1 MKSRVTKDEQDILS
15 AIRNNVADKIGNQI
29 FELWF
34 DRTVLWNLSGSTLSL
49 SAPTAFAM
57 ERLRRVYQRDIAEV
71 ARRIEGQSLQIEF
84 TVAQS
89 ANEAASNTPPADQG
103 FVETPTKMSP
113 LTTSASYALHDNTTA
128 SNAQPRPTFSNLVC
142 GASNQIAFGASQAI
156 VESPGLISPLFV
168 YGPSGSGKTH
178 LLQSIWDEFR
188 FRVKPGRAMYL
199 TAEQFTTYFLEGLQG
214 KGLASFRHRYRDV
227 DVLLIDQIEF
237 FVGKSATTLE
247 FHYTV
252 DSLLRSGKQLVFSA
266 KAPATE
272 LAGLGADLV
281 ARLSSGLVCNIA
293 PPDESMRL
301 QIAQQYCS
309 RHQLDISSEIV
320 LMVVRR
326 VQPDARHV
334 QGALN
339 RIRILQQVTGTGLTL
354 RQAEEQLNDLFQCVQ
369 RPVGIQ
375 DIEKAVCETF
385 GLDKKSLRSNGKI
398 KSISHPRMLA
408 MWLARKYTRAAYSE
422 IGEFFGNRAHNT
434 VISANRRVAGWIQSD
449 ASIKMAYGE
458 CRVADAIKRVE
469 AHF

>member
-1 MKSRVTKDEQDILS
+1 MKSRVTKDEQNILS
-15 AIRNNVADKIGNQI
+15 TIRNDVADKIGNQI

-34 DRTVLWNLSGSTLSL
+34 DHTVQWNLSGSTLSI

-57 ERLRRVYQRDIAEV
+57 ERIRRVYQRDIAEV
-71 ARRIEGQSLQIEF
+71 ACSTKGRLLQLEF
-84 TVAQS
+84 TVAPTE
-89 ANEAASNTPPADQG
+89 NELTSSTSQDDQNLL
-103 FVETPTKMSP
+103 ETTAHVSP
-113 LTTSASYALHDNTTA
+113 LTVPTSRAAHDETSTL
-128 SNAQPRPTFSNLVC
+128 NAQPRPTFSNLVC

-156 VESPGLISPLFV
+156 VESPGTISPLFV

-188 FRVKPGRAMYL
+188 GRVKPGRAMYL
-199 TAEQFTTYFLEGLQG
+199 TAEQFTTHFLEGLQG
-214 KGLASFRHRYRDV
+214 KGLASFRRRYRDV

-247 FHYTV
+247 FHYTI

-272 LAGLGADLV
+272 IVGLGADLV

-320 LMVVRR
+320 LMLVRR

-339 RIRILQQVTGTGLTL
+339 RIRILQQVAGTGLTL

-375 DIEKAVCETF
+375 DIEKAICKTF

-422 IGEFFGNRAHNT
+422 IGEFFGNRAHTT
-434 VISANRRVAGWIQSD
+434 VISANRRVASWIKAD
-449 ASIKMAYGE
+449 ASITMAYGE

>member
-1 MKSRVTKDEQDILS
+1 MKSRVTKDEQNILS
-15 AIRNNVADKIGNQI
+15 AIRNDVADKIGNQI

-34 DRTVLWNLSGSTLSL
+34 DPTVQWNLSGSTLSI
-49 SAPTAFAM
+49 SAPTAFAL
-57 ERLRRVYQRDIAEV
+57 ERLRRVYQRDIVEV
-71 ARRIEGQSLQIEF
+71 ARRIEGQSLQVEF
-84 TVAQS
+84 TVALTTDEASSGASQDDLRPNQTT
-89 ANEAASNTPPADQG
+89 AKAAS
-103 FVETPTKMSP
+103 
-113 LTTSASYALHDNTTA
+113 LTTSTSRDDTPA

-156 VESPGLISPLFV
+156 VESPGSVSPLYV

-188 FRVKPGRAMYL
+188 DRVKPGRAMYL
-199 TAEQFTTYFLEGLQG
+199 TAEQFTTHFLEGLQG
-214 KGLASFRHRYRDV
+214 KGLASFRRRYRDV

-272 LAGLGADLV
+272 IAGLGADLV

-301 QIAQQYCS
+301 QIAHQYCS
-309 RHQLDISSEIV
+309 RHQLDISSDIV
-320 LMVVRR
+320 LMLVRR

-339 RIRILQQVTGTGLTL
+339 RIRILQQVTGAELTL
-354 RQAEEQLNDLFQCVQ
+354 RQAEEQLYDLFQCVQ
-369 RPVGIQ
+369 RPVGIL
-375 DIEKAVCETF
+375 DIEKAICKTF
-385 GLDKKSLRSNGKI
+385 GIDKKSLRSNGKI

-422 IGEFFGNRAHNT
+422 IGEFFGNRAHTT
-434 VISANRRVAGWIQSD
+434 VISANRRVADWIQSD
-449 ASIKMAYGE
+449 ASITMAYGE

>member
-1 MKSRVTKDEQDILS
+1 
-15 AIRNNVADKIGNQI
+15 
-29 FELWF
+29 
-34 DRTVLWNLSGSTLSL
+34 
-49 SAPTAFAM
+49 
-57 ERLRRVYQRDIAEV
+57 
-71 ARRIEGQSLQIEF
+71 
-84 TVAQS
+84 
-89 ANEAASNTPPADQG
+89 
-103 FVETPTKMSP
+103 
-113 LTTSASYALHDNTTA
+113 
-128 SNAQPRPTFSNLVC
+128 
-142 GASNQIAFGASQAI
+142 
-156 VESPGLISPLFV
+156 
-168 YGPSGSGKTH
+168 
-178 LLQSIWDEFR
+178 
-188 FRVKPGRAMYL
+188 MYL
-199 TAEQFTTYFLEGLQG
+199 TAEQFTTHFLEGLQG
-214 KGLASFRHRYRDV
+214 KGLASFRRRYRDV

-247 FHYTV
+247 FHYTI

-272 LAGLGADLV
+272 IVGLGADLV

-320 LMVVRR
+320 LMLVRR

-339 RIRILQQVTGTGLTL
+339 RIRILQQVAGTGLTL

-375 DIEKAVCETF
+375 DIEKAICKTF

-422 IGEFFGNRAHNT
+422 IGEFFGNRAHTT
-434 VISANRRVAGWIQSD
+434 VISANRRVASWIKAD
-449 ASIKMAYGE
+449 ASITMAYGE

>member
-1 MKSRVTKDEQDILS
+1 MKSRVTKDEQNILS
-15 AIRNNVADKIGNQI
+15 AIKNKVADKFGNQI

-34 DRTVLWNLSGSTLSL
+34 DRSVQWNLSGSTLSI

-71 ARRIEGQSLQIEF
+71 ARGIEGQSLRIEF
-84 TVAQS
+84 TVAPP
-89 ANEAASNTPPADQG
+89 ANESASNTPPADQG
-103 FVETPTKMSP
+103 LIETITKVAP
-113 LTTSASYALHDNTTA
+113 LTASASRTLPANTTTA
-128 SNAQPRPTFSNLVC
+128 NAPPRPTFSNLVC
-142 GASNQIAFGASQAI
+142 GASNQIACGASQAI
-156 VESPGLISPLFV
+156 IESPGVVSPLFV

-188 FRVKPGRAMYL
+188 VRVKPGRAMYL
-199 TAEQFTTYFLEGLQG
+199 TAEQFTTHFLEGLQG
-214 KGLASFRHRYRDV
+214 KGLASFRRRYRDV

-252 DSLLRSGKQLVFSA
+252 DSLLRSDKQLVFSA

-272 LAGLGADLV
+272 IAGLGADLV

-354 RQAEEQLNDLFQCVQ
+354 RQAEEQLYDLFQCVQ

-434 VISANRRVAGWIQSD
+434 VISANRRVASWIQSD
-449 ASIKMAYGE
+449 ASITMAYGE

>member
-1 MKSRVTKDEQDILS
+1 MKSRVTKDEQNILS
-15 AIRNNVADKIGNQI
+15 AIRNDVADKIGNQI

-34 DRTVLWNLSGSTLSL
+34 DRSVQWNLSASTLSIT
-49 SAPTAFAM
+49 APTAFAM

-71 ARRIEGQSLQIEF
+71 ARRVDGQSLQIEF
-84 TVAQS
+84 TVALTEHESTSCTSQDNQGLLETTAKVS
-89 ANEAASNTPPADQG
+89 TLTASTSRDDTPPA
-103 FVETPTKMSP
+103 
-113 LTTSASYALHDNTTA
+113 
-128 SNAQPRPTFSNLVC
+128 NAQPRPTFSNLVC

-156 VESPGLISPLFV
+156 VESPGTISPLYV

-188 FRVKPGRAMYL
+188 DRVKPGRAMYL
-199 TAEQFTTYFLEGLQG
+199 TAEQFTTQFLEGLQG
-214 KGLASFRHRYRDV
+214 KGLASFRRRYRDV

-272 LAGLGADLV
+272 IAGLGADLV

-320 LMVVRR
+320 LMLVRR

-354 RQAEEQLNDLFQCVQ
+354 RQAEEQLHDLFQCVQ

-375 DIEKAVCETF
+375 DIEKAICKTF
-385 GLDKKSLRSNGKI
+385 GIDKKSLRSNGKI

-422 IGEFFGNRAHNT
+422 IGEFFGNRAHTT

-449 ASIKMAYGE
+449 ASITMAYGE

>member
-1 MKSRVTKDEQDILS
+1 MKSRVTKDEQNILS
-15 AIRNNVADKIGNQI
+15 TIRNDVADKIGNQI

-34 DRTVLWNLSGSTLSL
+34 DRTVQWNLSGSVLSI
-49 SAPTAFAM
+49 SAPTTFAM
-57 ERLRRVYQRDIAEV
+57 ERLRRIYQRDIAEV
-71 ARRIEGQSLQIEF
+71 ARSIEGQSFQIEF
-84 TVAQS
+84 TVIS
-89 ANEAASNTPPADQG
+89 TKGASTSSTSQDDQG
-103 FVETPTKMSP
+103 ILETTAKVSP
-113 LTTSASYALHDNTTA
+113 LTVSTSRTSHAGPPTP
-128 SNAQPRPTFSNLVC
+128 NAQPRPTFSNLVC

-156 VESPGLISPLFV
+156 VESPGTISPLFV

-188 FRVKPGRAMYL
+188 DRVKPGRAMYL
-199 TAEQFTTYFLEGLQG
+199 TAEQFTTHFLEGLQG
-214 KGLASFRHRYRDV
+214 KGLASFRRRYRDV

-272 LAGLGADLV
+272 IAGLGADLV

-320 LMVVRR
+320 LMLVRR

-354 RQAEEQLNDLFQCVQ
+354 RQAEAQLNDLFQCVQ

-375 DIEKAVCETF
+375 DIEKAICKTF

-422 IGEFFGNRAHNT
+422 IGEFFGKRAHTT
-434 VISANRRVAGWIQSD
+434 VISANRRVADWIKSD
-449 ASIKMAYGE
+449 ASITMAYGE

>member
-1 MKSRVTKDEQDILS
+1 NDDSTSYTSQD
-15 AIRNNVADKIGNQI
+15 
-29 FELWF
+29 
-34 DRTVLWNLSGSTLSL
+34 
-49 SAPTAFAM
+49 
-57 ERLRRVYQRDIAEV
+57 
-71 ARRIEGQSLQIEF
+71 
-84 TVAQS
+84 
-89 ANEAASNTPPADQG
+89 DQG
-103 FVETPTKMSP
+103 LPETTAKVSP
-113 LTTSASYALHDNTTA
+113 LTASTSSDNTPI
-128 SNAQPRPTFSNLVC
+128 SNAQPRPTFSSLVC
-142 GASNQIAFGASQAI
+142 GVSNQIAFGASQAI
-156 VESPGLISPLFV
+156 VESPGTISPLYV

-188 FRVKPGRAMYL
+188 DRVKPGRAMYL
-199 TAEQFTTYFLEGLQG
+199 TAEQFTTHFLEGLQG
-214 KGLASFRHRYRDV
+214 KGLASFRRRYRDV

-272 LAGLGADLV
+272 IAGLGADLV

-320 LMVVRR
+320 LMLVRR

-339 RIRILQQVTGTGLTL
+339 RIRILQQVAGTGLTL

-375 DIEKAVCETF
+375 DIEKAICKTF
-385 GLDKKSLRSNGKI
+385 GINKKSLRSNGKI

-422 IGEFFGNRAHNT
+422 IGEFFGNRSHTT
-434 VISANRRVAGWIQSD
+434 VISANRRVTGWIQSD